1 MKKKFLLALAIV
13 SMLVCLFAITSSATN
28 VDGIYYS
35 FSTSNGVN
43 TATVNTKNEK
53 NCTLEIVDIPET
65 VEYNGKTYT
74 VNKIESSAFGNVNES
89 SANQTIKEV
98 TIPKTIAGI
107 GAHAFRNCKSLTKV
121 TILASNG
128 DFTFSNAEFM
138 YCSGLKVVDMSQSTG
153 LTDIG
158 SNAFTFCTNL
168 ETVHLPK
175 GLKNISGNAFSSLSK
190 LTTVTF
196 PSSLEK
202 ISGKQAFSSTGLTN
216 VRLPNGLEMLGNNIF
231 QSSKVETV
239 IIPST
244 VTSVGEHCFNNAK
257 SLKYVVIANPD
268 VTNYHNYM
276 FYESSVDLIFFAGTE
291 ADARTFAGR
300 LTRATF
306 TNFIS
311 YDTYL
316 NDIKN
321 DPTKTYTD
329 TIVYG
334 TRNCECGDLAN
345 DEVKFQF
352 TDYLS
357 GMQDAISCDC
367 GKTTVV
373 ESYAPIMEFV
383 GYSAKIDGDKICVG
397 YTINQESLKV
407 FNERTDKALTFG
419 VTATIVADGTTQ
431 YQTVNSDLT
440 AINDKT
446 IVAQISSEYAGFDFV
461 LSGFTSAHYEKS
473 LVMCAFV
480 YDGSKIIYIDNGG
493 CNEYA
498 TPFTFNTVAK

>member
-1 MKKKFLLALAIV
+1 MKKKILLALLVV

-28 VDGIYYS
+28 VGGIYYT
-35 FSTSNGVN
+35 FSESNGVC

-53 NCTLEIVDIPET
+53 NCTLEIVNIPET

-74 VNKIESSAFGNVNES
+74 VNKIEGSAFGNTSES

-98 TIPKTIAGI
+98 IIPKTIAGI
-107 GAHAFRNCKSLTKV
+107 GHHAFRNCKNLEKV
-121 TILASNG
+121 TAYAAGG
-128 DFTFSNAEFM
+128 DFTFSNAEF
-138 YCSGLKVVDMSQSTG
+138 YGCSGLKTFDFSQATS
-153 LTDIG
+153 LTSIG
-158 SNAFTFCTNL
+158 SHAFTNCSSL
-168 ETVHLPK
+168 ETVLLPE
-175 GLKNISGNAFSSLSK
+175 GLVSITAASFSGLGK
-190 LTTVTF
+190 LTTVSF
-196 PSSLEK
+196 PSTLK
-202 ISGKQAFSSTGLTN
+202 AISGKQAFSSTGLTN
-216 VRLPNGLEMLGNNIF
+216 VRLPNGLETLGNNIF

-244 VTSVGEHCFNNAK
+244 VTSVGEHCFNNVK
-257 SLKYVVIANPD
+257 TLKYVVIANPD
-268 VTNYHNYM
+268 VTNYHGYM
-276 FYESSVDLIFFAGTE
+276 FYESSIDLIFFAGTE

-300 LTRATF
+300 LSKATF

-321 DPTKTYTD
+321 DPTKTYKD
-329 TIVYG
+329 TIIYG

-345 DEVKFQF
+345 DEVKFQY

-357 GMQDAISCDC
+357 GMQDAISCGC

-383 GYSAKIDGDKICVG
+383 GYSAKINGNRICIG
-397 YTINQESLKV
+397 YTINHESLAV
-407 FNERTDKALTFG
+407 FTEKTNKALTFG
-419 VTATIVADGTTQ
+419 VTAAVVADGTTQ
-431 YQTVNSDLT
+431 YQTVKSDLT
-440 AINDKT
+440 AANDKT
-446 IVAQISSEYAGFDFV
+446 VVALIDGAYAGFDFI

>member
-1 MKKKFLLALAIV
+1 MKKKILLALLVV
-13 SMLVCLFAITSSATN
+13 SMLVCLFAITSSATEVN
-28 VDGIYYS
+28 GIYYT
-35 FSTSNGVN
+35 FSETNGVC
-43 TATVNTKNEK
+43 TASLNSKNVN
-53 NCTLEIVDIPET
+53 CQLEIVNIPET

-74 VNKIESSAFGNVNES
+74 VTKLESSAFGGGSGWPGNKV
-89 SANQTIKEV
+89 AKEITV
-98 TIPKTIAGI
+98 PKTVSSI
-107 GAHAFRNCKSLTKV
+107 GTHCFRNCTNLTKV
-121 TILASNG
+121 TILASAG
-128 DFTFSNAEFM
+128 SFTFSNAEF
-138 YCSGLKVVDMSQSTG
+138 YNCSSLKTVDMSQATG
-153 LTDIG
+153 LKSIG
-158 SNAFTFCTNL
+158 EYAFTNCSSL
-168 ETVHLPK
+168 ETVLLPE
-175 GLKNISGNAFSSLSK
+175 GLEKITSSSFSGLSK

-196 PSSLEK
+196 PSTLKE
-202 ISGKQAFSSTGLTN
+202 ISGKQAFASTALTN
-216 VRLPNGLEMLGNNIF
+216 VYLPSGLEKLGNNIF
-231 QSSKVETV
+231 QFAKVETV

-244 VTSVGEHCFNNAK
+244 VTSVGEHCFNNTK
-257 SLKYVVIANPD
+257 SLKCVVIANPD
-268 VTNYHNYM
+268 VTNYNNAM

-300 LTRATF
+300 LSKATF

-321 DPTKTYTD
+321 DPTKTYKD

-334 TRNCECGDLAN
+334 TRNCECGNLAN

-357 GMQDAISCDC
+357 GMQDAISCTC

-383 GYSAKIDGDKICVG
+383 GYSAKINGNRICIG
-397 YTINQESLKV
+397 YTINHESLAV
-407 FNERTDKALTFG
+407 FTEKTNKALTFG
-419 VTATIVADGTTQ
+419 VTAAIVDDSTTQ
-431 YQTVNSDLT
+431 YKTLEDDLT
-440 AINDKT
+440 PINDKT
-446 IVAQISSEYAGFDFV
+446 VVASVDGKLAGFDFI

-498 TPFTFNTVAK
+498 TPVTFNSVAK

>member
-1 MKKKFLLALAIV
+1 MKKKILLALAIV

-28 VDGIYYS
+28 VDGIYYT
-35 FSTSNGVN
+35 FSESNGVN

-53 NCTLEIVDIPET
+53 NCTLEIVNIPET

-74 VNKIESSAFGNVNES
+74 VNKIESSAFGNVSES

-107 GAHAFRNCKSLTKV
+107 GAHAFRNCKSLEKV

-231 QSSKVETV
+231 QASKVETV

-257 SLKYVVIANPD
+257 SLKYVIIANPD

-276 FYESSVDLIFFAGTE
+276 FYESSIDLIFFAGTE
-291 ADARTFAGR
+291 ANARTFAGR
-300 LTRATF
+300 LSKATF
-306 TNFIS
+306 TNFVS
-311 YDTYL
+311 YDDYL
-316 NDIKN
+316 KN
-321 DPTKTYTD
+321 QDVSSYKD

-334 TRNCECGDLAN
+334 TRNCECGELAN
-345 DEVKFQF
+345 DEVQFQF
-352 TDYLS
+352 TDYLTV
-357 GMQDAISCDC
+357 MKDAVSCDC

-373 ESYAPIMEFV
+373 ETYAPIMEFV
-383 GYSAKIDGDKICVG
+383 GYSAKIDGDKICAG

-407 FNERTDKALTFG
+407 FNERTGKTLTFG
-419 VTATIVADGTTQ
+419 VTAAIVAEGTTQ
-431 YQTVNSDLT
+431 YQSVKSDLSANGT
-440 AINDKT
+440 AI
-446 IVAQISSEYAGFDFV
+446 VAKVDSEYVGFDFI
-461 LSGFTSAHYEKS
+461 LSGFTAEYYETN
-473 LVMCAFV
+473 LVIGAFV
-480 YDGSKIIYIDNGG
+480 YDGAKIIYVDLGG

-498 TPFTFNTVAK
+498 TPFTFNAVAK

>member
-1 MKKKFLLALAIV
+1 MKKKIILALAVI

-28 VDGIYYS
+28 VGGIYYT
-35 FSTSNGVN
+35 FSESNGVN

-53 NCTLEIVDIPET
+53 NCTLEIVNIPET

-74 VNKIESSAFGNVNES
+74 VNKIESSAFGNVSES

-107 GAHAFRNCKSLTKV
+107 GAHAFRNCKSLEKV

-196 PSSLEK
+196 PSSLKK

-257 SLKYVVIANPD
+257 SLKYVIIANPD
-268 VTNYHNYM
+268 VTNYNNAM
-276 FYESSVDLIFFAGTE
+276 FYESSIDLIFFAGTE
-291 ADARTFAGR
+291 ADARTFAAR
-300 LTRATF
+300 LSKAAF
-306 TNFIS
+306 TNFVS
-311 YDTYL
+311 YDDYL
-316 NDIKN
+316 KN
-321 DPTKTYTD
+321 PTITDYKD

-334 TRNCECGDLAN
+334 TRNCECGNLAN
-345 DEVKFQF
+345 DEVKFQY
-352 TDYLS
+352 TDFLS
-357 GMQDAISCDC
+357 EMQDAISCTC

-373 ESYAPIMEFV
+373 ESYDPIMTFV
-383 GYSAKIDGDKICVG
+383 GYSAKINGDRICVG
-397 YTINQESLKV
+397 YTINKESVDVYKAK
-407 FNERTDKALTFG
+407 TGKALTFG
-419 VTATIVADGTTQ
+419 VTAAVVADGTTQ
-431 YQTVNSDLT
+431 HKTVNSDLT
-440 AINDKT
+440 AVNDKT
-446 IVAQISSEYAGFDFV
+446 VVALIDSAYAGFDFII
-461 LSGFTSAHYEKS
+461 SGFNSDYYEKS
-473 LVMCAFV
+473 LVMGAFV
-480 YDGSKIIYIDNGG
+480 YDGTKIIYVDFGG

-498 TPFTFNTVAK
+498 TPFTFSAVAK